1 MYRVL
6 GYGTV
11 YCTQPGESIFFQNT
25 KVTCILLYNLGGV
38 AIFPL
43 KHKSAMYTPK
53 GGGKVLKIIMSI
65 FVSKKMVNFVLL

>member
-1 MYRVL
+1 M
-6 GYGTV
+6 
-11 YCTQPGESIFFQNT
+11 
-25 KVTCILLYNLGGV
+25 